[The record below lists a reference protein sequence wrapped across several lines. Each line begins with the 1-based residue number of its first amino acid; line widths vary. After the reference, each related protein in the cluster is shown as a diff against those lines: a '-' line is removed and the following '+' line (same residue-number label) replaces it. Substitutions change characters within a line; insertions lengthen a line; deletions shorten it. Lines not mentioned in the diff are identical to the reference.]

1 MFLTG
6 EHKELR
12 EFTESCL
19 VSIVHPTCKMQVH
32 NRSLNLIPEK
42 KTIKLQPTLSTT
54 GSLRL
59 PGLEEPG
66 AGPPHGGPEGDHPQ
80 DPLREVQVRQ
90 VERDDGSRQSD
101 LQGEH

>member
-1 MFLTG
+1 
-6 EHKELR
+6 
-12 EFTESCL
+12 
-19 VSIVHPTCKMQVH
+19 MQVQLIL
-32 NRSLNLIPEK
+32 NRSLNLIPDK
-42 KTIKLQPTLSTT
+42 KTKLQPTISTA

-90 VERDDGSRQSD
+90 AERDDGSRQPG